1 MIRGGCEKKTHG
13 WTSRAINGER
23 RRHTDRAPHERD
35 RDDAWR
41 RCDRLRAL
49 RLAPLRLRNR
59 RERDAGSNKP
69 PGKKDGPSSR
79 QPSPA
84 LVALLLGAAMVS
96 NDEERAAA
104 VDASVAAATDDTLRG
119 VMDDLTPPG

>member
-1 MIRGGCEKKTHG
+1 MGMLPALIFQRLVSKTKCLTVG
-13 WTSRAINGER
+13 LYAR
-23 RRHTDRAPHERD
+23 
-35 RDDAWR
+35 
-41 RCDRLRAL
+41 RAL
-49 RLAPLRLRNR
+49 RLALLRLRNR
-59 RERDAGSNKP
+59 LERDAESNKP

-96 NDEERAAA
+96 NDKERAAA
-104 VDASVAAATDDTLRG
+104 VDASDAAATDDTLRG

>member
-1 MIRGGCEKKTHG
+1 MASDVVALTVPLTNVTATTPVVDATDSAPFDLPSDDCATCGNVTRGHSK
-13 WTSRAINGER
+13 
-23 RRHTDRAPHERD
+23 
-35 RDDAWR
+35 
-41 RCDRLRAL
+41 
-49 RLAPLRLRNR
+49 
-59 RERDAGSNKP
+59 

-104 VDASVAAATDDTLRG
+104 VDASDAAATDDTLRG